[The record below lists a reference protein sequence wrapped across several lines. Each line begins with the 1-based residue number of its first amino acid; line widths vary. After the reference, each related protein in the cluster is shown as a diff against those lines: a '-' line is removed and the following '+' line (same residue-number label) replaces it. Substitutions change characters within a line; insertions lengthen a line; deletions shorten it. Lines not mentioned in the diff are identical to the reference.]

1 MRVCV
6 GGISHL
12 VLTACYACFTYAS
25 GSTEGII
32 HLPSS
37 SPRDRPALGRH
48 ARTLSQDPIDPCL
61 YDCPST
67 DPLNCDE
74 WLNMLITCAS
84 ACPPWIRESF
94 EATYCDNTYHYEDGL
109 GGENDWDPYD
119 EGLPEFHITALPCTQ
134 NCGGIS
140 TATVQDVENCDW
152 LELHLTDECLADCNP
167 DELASIQDHTFT
179 FGCPLGVIFD
189 AYDGDPGASLSDPV
203 AVNYAYDCSVT
214 GVYTLTYFVDPMCG
228 VVSEGEDTI
237 QMDESP
243 FGYPVGE
250 CINNDT
256 VSLRIDCNN
265 GYLKLT
271 YYDAPDCVLSA
282 GQESQNCF
290 HDEERYEAPA
300 EDPDS
305 DLPPTCVLDC
315 SGAST
320 ATDTDWESCSWL
332 AENIIDQEC
341 SADCSLD
348 ALTEIRAVH
357 SRNGCGNAEPL
368 ADEETSTAPTEP
380 CQLNGY
386 YPLYYSEESAS
397 VVSPSGTAIAAGHMW
412 MPLGAADAIL
422 DGSYS
427 GSEPLCDSDGVNAEE
442 IVVHVPPPP
451 PDTPAIV
458 TFTVSLTDVN
468 VSNLHASFDVDF
480 KTEVASSARV
490 EVGAVA
496 YTWGM
501 QRRHLSATM
510 NVANVEVTFSD
521 IQWASNWAT
530 ANQQPESANAIF
542 TPAFR
547 DKYGDVTVDETS
559 MTVSEIAS
567 PPPPPFPLPPPATSP
582 PTSATTVTESTSG
595 ATERCLVVNGL
606 FFSAFA
612 LSISFDKVF

>member
-25 GSTEGII
+25 GSTE
-32 HLPSS
+32 
-37 SPRDRPALGRH
+37 
-48 ARTLSQDPIDPCL
+48 
-61 YDCPST
+61 
-67 DPLNCDE
+67 
-74 WLNMLITCAS
+74 
-84 ACPPWIRESF
+84 
-94 EATYCDNTYHYEDGL
+94 DNTYHYEDGL

-189 AYDGDPGASLSDPV
+189 AYDDPV

-442 IVVHVPPPP
+442 IVGDRPGLDCPTRMERLSQ
-451 PDTPAIV
+451 TPLLLARYR
-458 TFTVSLTDVN
+458 
-468 VSNLHASFDVDF
+468 LHSMDGAPFH
-480 KTEVASSARV
+480 A
-490 EVGAVA
+490 VG
-496 YTWGM
+496 Y
-501 QRRHLSATM
+501 
-510 NVANVEVTFSD
+510 F
-521 IQWASNWAT
+521 
-530 ANQQPESANAIF
+530 
-542 TPAFR
+542 
-547 DKYGDVTVDETS
+547 
-559 MTVSEIAS
+559 
-567 PPPPPFPLPPPATSP
+567 
-582 PTSATTVTESTSG
+582 
-595 ATERCLVVNGL
+595 
-606 FFSAFA
+606 
-612 LSISFDKVF
+612 